1 VVSTLTIIQLALRH
15 KNRKNKMILP
25 LLKESSTLALK
36 LRERVV
42 RAVSETMGDSIL
54 LSGGLDT
61 SIVAAVAKSILQI
74 NTEFKAVT
82 VILRDAPSPDLGFSK
97 MISSYLNIP
106 QQIEFVDV
114 SQIERELSD
123 VVSVLRSFDPMEI
136 RNSVVSYIGMKKAK
150 SQGCSKIMTGDASD
164 ELFGGYSFVFK
175 QSEGKAREILSH
187 LWEVMH
193 FSSIP
198 LARSLGIEARLPFLH
213 TAVKEFAMHEIGF
226 QHLVGK
232 HGDEVF
238 GKYILRAAFEDLLPC
253 EITWRTKTPIEY
265 GSGTTILPKLYSQRI
280 KNSEFEEKRRDY
292 FRKDGVRLRDK
303 EQLKYYEI
311 FRNVLGPP
319 LTEDP
324 NQRACPACTSNVPD
338 RATFCITCGEYPI

>member
-1 VVSTLTIIQLALRH
+1 
-15 KNRKNKMILP
+15 
-25 LLKESSTLALK
+25 
-36 LRERVV
+36 
-42 RAVSETMGDSIL
+42 MGDSIL

-61 SIVAAVAKSILQI
+61 SIVASVAKSILQI
-74 NTEFKAVT
+74 KTEFKAFT
-82 VILRDAPSPDLGFSK
+82 VILKDAPSPDLLFSK
-97 MISSYLNIP
+97 MISSYLRIP
-106 QQIEFVDV
+106 QHLESVDIFTIET
-114 SQIERELSD
+114 ELPE
-123 VVSVLRSFDPMEI
+123 VISVLRSFDPMEI

-150 SQGCSKIMTGDASD
+150 SEGCSKVMTGDASD
-164 ELFGGYSFVFK
+164 ELFGGYNFVFK
-175 QSEGKAREILSH
+175 QPEDKAREILSH

-193 FSSIP
+193 FSSMP

-213 TAVKEFAMHEIGF
+213 PYVKEFAMNQIDF
-226 QHLVGK
+226 QQLVGK

-238 GKYILRAAFEDLLPC
+238 GKYILRTAFEDLLPC

-265 GSGTTILPKLYSQRI
+265 GSGTTILPRLYSQRI
-280 KNSEFEEKRRDY
+280 KDSEFEEKRRDY

-319 LTEDP
+319 ITEDR

-338 RATFCITCGEYPI
+338 KATFCTTCGEYPI